1 MIDALWIWETES
13 IKAIPAQSST
23 VLLPKNSSHEQDN
36 SKSWNDLQ
44 KAAPRFELG
53 IKDLQ
58 SSALPLGHAAG
69 RELSFLKNDRI
80 SRDGASLL
88 VLSNGHGEDLIAL
101 RVLEQLRTHHPRP
114 RLEVLPLVGIGSVF
128 EPATQAGWL
137 TRIGPEATLPSGGF
151 SNQSLRGLIAD
162 IGAGLPLMS
171 WRQWRLV
178 RERAK
183 RGATV
188 LAVGDLLPLLMAWGS
203 GARYGFIGTPKSDYT
218 WRSGPGRQLSDRYHR
233 CKGSEWD
240 PWEWMLMRHRRC
252 RLVAMRDGLTARG
265 LKRRGVAALAAG
277 NPMMDGLKTASPPA
291 SLQRCRR
298 ILLLCGSR
306 MPEACRNLERLL
318 AAITPLSNSTPLAV
332 LVALGNQPTIETTEP
347 ILRELGFR
355 RGLPPSDQL
364 GAEACWV
371 RGPLLVILGRNQFTQ
386 WAGWAEVGLAT
397 AGTATEQL
405 VGLGI
410 PALSLPGPGP
420 QFHAPFALRQA
431 RLLGG
436 AVRPCS
442 SGEELRERLR
452 TLLTTPELCQK
463 LSAIGRSRMGR
474 PGGGARLAELVL
486 ERLHG
491 Y

>member
-1 MIDALWIWETES
+1 MRLGDWARPGDAAES
-13 IKAIPAQSST
+13 SS
-23 VLLPKNSSHEQDN
+23 VSLPTNRRLKQDT
-36 SKSWNDLQ
+36 LRGQ
-44 KAAPRFELG
+44 LRLEKAAPRFELG

-58 SSALPLGHAAG
+58 SSALPLGHAAD
-69 RELSFLKNDRI
+69 REPSFPSGDRI
-80 SRDGASLL
+80 SRDGPSLL

-114 RLEVLPLVGIGSVF
+114 RLEVMPLVGVGNAFDAAI
-128 EPATQAGWL
+128 QAGWL
-137 TRIGPEATLPSGGF
+137 TRIGPGASLPSGGF
-151 SNQSLRGLIAD
+151 SNQSVRGLVAD
-162 IGAGLPLMS
+162 LGAGLPLLS

-178 RERAK
+178 RQRA
-183 RGATV
+183 RQGARV

-203 GARYGFIGTPKSDYT
+203 GAGYGFIGTPKSDYT

-240 PWEWMLMRHRRC
+240 PWEWLLMRHRRC
-252 RLVAMRDGLTARG
+252 RLVAMRDALTARG
-265 LKRRGVAALAAG
+265 LQRRGVAAIAPG
-277 NPMMDGLKTASPPA
+277 NPMMDGLKSTPAPA

-298 ILLLCGSR
+298 IALLCGSR
-306 MPEACRNLERLL
+306 MPEASRNLERLL
-318 AAITPLSNSTPLAV
+318 AALAPLSSDTPLAV
-332 LVALGNQPTIETTEP
+332 LAALGNRPSPQEIEP
-347 ILRELGFR
+347 ILQRLGFR
-355 RGLPPSDQL
+355 RGLPPSDEI

-371 RGPLLVILGRNQFTQ
+371 RGPLLLMLGRNRFSQ
-386 WAGWAEVGLAT
+386 WVGWAEVGLAT

-420 QFHAPFALRQA
+420 QFHHPFARRQS

-436 AVRPCS
+436 AVRPCRT
-442 SGEELRERLR
+442 GAELRERLQ
-452 TLLTTPELCQK
+452 TLLSTPELRQK
-463 LSAIGRSRMGR
+463 LASIGRRRMGR
-474 PGGGARLAELVL
+474 PGGSARLAEVVL